1 MPIQQINQCDIYYET
16 HGAGRETLL
25 FSHGLMFSTSQFH
38 HQIDNFKKRYHIMA
52 YDHRGQGRSAA
63 VITPHRLSV
72 LTEDVAMLIQA
83 HQLGP
88 VHFVGTSLGGVVG
101 LALALNYPHLVK
113 SLTLVATNGGS
124 EMANLGFWL
133 LRMGVQIVGI
143 SPLIPQLM
151 HWLFGATFLQDDDR
165 LEERLYWQE
174 RLACNRKTVVKSADG
189 IARGH
194 LVPHLA
200 QIRCP
205 TLLLAGTEDKLIT
218 LNSVRRLQAVLPNA
232 VLKLIYHAGH
242 NPLVEEPHQCHHAM
256 ERFLRLEA
264 TREDWMAL
272 A

>member
-1 MPIQQINQCDIYYET
+1 MPIQQINHCDIYYET

-25 FSHGLMFSTSQFH
+25 FSHGLLFSTTQFH

-63 VITPHRLSV
+63 MVTPHRLSV
-72 LTEDVAMLIQA
+72 LTEDVATLIQS
-83 HQLGP
+83 HQLAP

-113 SLTLVATNGGS
+113 SLTLVATNGGA
-124 EMANLGFWL
+124 EMAHIGFRL
-133 LRMGVQIVGI
+133 LRMGVQCVGI
-143 SPLIPQLM
+143 SPLMSQLM
-151 HWLFGATFLQDDDR
+151 QCLFGATFLQDDDR

-174 RLACNRKTVVKSADG
+174 RLASNRKAVVKSADG
-189 IARGH
+189 ISREH
-194 LVPHLA
+194 LAPHLP
-200 QIRCP
+200 QIKCP
-205 TLLLAGTEDKLIT
+205 TLLLAGTEDKLIS
-218 LNSVRRLQAVLPNA
+218 LDSVRRLEAVLPNA

-256 ERFLRLEA
+256 EQFLRLEA
-264 TREDWMAL
+264 ARKDWMAM